1 MALQVTIPV
10 ERVDESFR
18 ALGSTVRIAVAAPGA
33 RGLLARAR
41 AELRAFERCAS
52 RFLPDSELCAL
63 NADPRPVVPASQ
75 QLRDAV
81 RAALWAA
88 DRSGGLVDPCL
99 LDELEA
105 AGYDRSL
112 SGVRGLGS
120 FGSIEAAGYDRSFL
134 SSSGAGRHGGSVRGA
149 GGRVRP
155 ARPHPAAR
163 WRDVRVDDVR
173 GTIVRPPGVRLDLGG
188 SGKGHAADRVA
199 RLLGSAREWVV
210 DAGGDV
216 RVGGSREIVV
226 AHPLRDEPAAR
237 LQLTDGAVA
246 TSSIVRRS
254 WRTAGGAA
262 AHHLLD
268 PATGRP
274 AWTGLLSVT
283 ALAPTTLHAETLAK
297 AALLSGPDGA
307 RRILARHGGFA
318 IHQDGEV
325 EAA

>member
-1 MALQVTIPV
+1 MSLQVTIPI

-33 RGLLARAR
+33 RGLIARAR

-63 NADPRPVVPASQ
+63 NADPRPAVPASQ

-105 AGYDRSL
+105 AGYDRS
-112 SGVRGLGS
+112 
-120 FGSIEAAGYDRSFL
+120 FP
-134 SSSGAGRHGGSVRGA
+134 SSGGHGGSVRGA
-149 GGRVRP
+149 GGRLRP

-173 GTIVRPPGVRLDLGG
+173 GTIVRPPGLRLDLGG

-216 RVGGSREIVV
+216 RVGGSREVVV

-237 LQLTDGAVA
+237 LLLTDGAAA

>member
-1 MALQVTIPV
+1 MSLQVTIPV

-18 ALGSTVRIAVAAPGA
+18 ALGSTIRIAVTAPGA
-33 RGLLARAR
+33 RGLLVRAR
-41 AELRAFERCAS
+41 AELRAFESCAS
-52 RFLPDSELCAL
+52 RFLPSSELCAL
-63 NADPRPVVPASQ
+63 NADPRRTVPASG

-81 RAALWAA
+81 DAALWAA

-105 AGYDRSL
+105 AGYDRS
-112 SGVRGLGS
+112 
-120 FGSIEAAGYDRSFL
+120 FT
-134 SSSGAGRHGGSVRGA
+134 GA
-149 GGRVRP
+149 GGATARFCGGHGAVRP

-163 WRDVRVDDVR
+163 WRDVRVDHRR
-173 GTIVRPPGVRLDLGG
+173 GTIERPPGLRLDLGG

-199 RLLGSAREWVV
+199 DIVGAASEWVV

-216 RVGGSREIVV
+216 RVGGERDVHV
-226 AHPLRDEPAAR
+226 AHPLRDEPAAVLR
-237 LQLTDGAVA
+237 VADGAVA
-246 TSSIVRRS
+246 TSSIVRRA
-254 WRTAGGAA
+254 WRTADGRT

-268 PATGRP
+268 PARGRP

-307 RRILARHGGFA
+307 RRILARRGGV
-318 IHQDGEV
+318 IVHESGEV
-325 EAA
+325 EPA